1 MVELNFRLW
10 GLLGSEC
17 IFLTFVLW
25 GQRSLWISNPTM
37 ESIYLPGLGMGFS
50 FQQAWKNLQEGVNLN
65 KIKSSHWLHQIIC
78 YCFDCLSLAS
88 SDLLFIPVFFFCF
101 ISHSEF
107 QFHLHCFYISFSALF
122 ALSTHSPIW
131 IFLSLFFFFL
141 WMKYYVKILKFKVKL
156 CTFGF
161 MGNVFLHCKDAGT
174 YLWSIKKCSERK
186 SICID
191 FVMLEKNVEKWP
203 EVQQRIPR
211 HEGLRKHHTIWNFR
225 SSTCFICLERKLK
238 SMHYSA

>member
-1 MVELNFRLW
+1 
-10 GLLGSEC
+10 
-17 IFLTFVLW
+17 
-25 GQRSLWISNPTM
+25 M
-37 ESIYLPGLGMGFS
+37 ESIYLPGLDIGFS
-50 FQQAWKNLQEGVNLN
+50 FHQAWKNLQEGVNLN
-65 KIKSSHWLHQIIC
+65 KIKSAASSHWLHQIIC
-78 YCFDCLSLAS
+78 YCFDWLSLAS
-88 SDLLFIPVFFFCF
+88 SDLLFIPVFFIFF
-101 ISHSEF
+101 VSSHILLYGF
-107 QFHLHCFYISFSALF
+107 FSCL
-122 ALSTHSPIW
+122 
-131 IFLSLFFFFL
+131 FFFL

-161 MGNVFLHCKDAGT
+161 MGNVFLHCKDAST

-191 FVMLEKNVEKWP
+191 FVMLEKNVEKLP